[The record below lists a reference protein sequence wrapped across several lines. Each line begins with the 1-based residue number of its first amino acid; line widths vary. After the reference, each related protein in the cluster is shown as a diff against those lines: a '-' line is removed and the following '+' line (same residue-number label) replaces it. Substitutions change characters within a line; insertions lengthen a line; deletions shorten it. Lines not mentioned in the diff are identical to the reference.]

1 METIRNLWKK
11 YGEVLRYLF
20 FGGLTTLL
28 NIVLYSLFQM
38 LFGYEAANGWANI
51 LNNAICILV
60 AYGTNR
66 LWVFASKTHGKE
78 ALQEFGKFVTCRLG
92 TLVIDTLIMFVGG
105 NWIGPMLV
113 SPQWLKLW
121 GTGVKVVSNVVVVIL
136 NYIFS
141 KLLIFKK

>member
-1 METIRNLWKK
+1 METIRKLWKK

-20 FGGLTTLL
+20 FGVLTTLL
-28 NIVLYSLFQM
+28 NIVLYSVFQM

-51 LNNAICILV
+51 LNNVICILF

-78 ALQEFGKFVTCRLG
+78 AWQEFGKFVTCRLG
-92 TLVIDTLIMFVGG
+92 TLVIDTMIMVVGG

-113 SPQWLKLW
+113 SAQWLKLW
-121 GTGVKVVSNVVVVIL
+121 GTGVKVISNVVVVVL